1 LQAYGSTKARH
12 VFDCLERKDEI
23 TWNIMIN
30 GYGID
35 GNEQEAMN
43 LFHDMQEKG
52 FKPQDVTLVNILSA
66 GSHSQLYEQV
76 LAIFASIQQS
86 YGIEPIHWQDQE

>member
-1 LQAYGSTKARH
+1 
-12 VFDCLERKDEI
+12 
-23 TWNIMIN
+23 
-30 GYGID
+30 
-35 GNEQEAMN
+35 MN

-86 YGIEPIHWQDQE
+86 YGIEPSEQICNVVVYTLARSGMIEEAIIFAADSKTSSVETLDWPN